1 MLGQIAYLCIWQQHL
16 SVSATGPI
24 TCGYSMPQEPE
35 LPTWGFGQT
44 ESGTTPSHCGS
55 LGQWGLQHTYGLL
68 NCPKQKTKGW
78 DSGSWK
84 FNQFLA
90 RPRIPQKW
98 VLVPGSLFPKNRQ
111 ATGMS
116 RTLCQGLLKPPACQ
130 GSSQTD
136 HTGVAGPRLA
146 PRHCQVCHDPH
157 CSQESETLRSPSHA

>member
-1 MLGQIAYLCIWQQHL
+1 MLTCVYGRSIL
-16 SVSATGPI
+16 VS
-24 TCGYSMPQEPE
+24 MLLVL
-35 LPTWGFGQT
+35 LPVVTPCHRNVNSQPRVFGQK
-44 ESGTTPSHCGS
+44 ESGTRPSPCGS
-55 LGQWGLQHTYGLL
+55 LGQWGVQHTYVLL

-84 FNQFLA
+84 SNQFLA
-90 RPRIPQKW
+90 RPRTPQKW

-116 RTLCQGLLKPPACQ
+116 RTLCQGPLKPPDFQ

-136 HTGVAGPRLA
+136 HTGVAGPRLT

-157 CSQESETLRSPSHA
+157 CSQEGGILRSSSHA